1 MHKMRIYKIVNLL
14 KINTLILFI
23 LIINSYIASAQLFD
37 AGQNPPGLKWRQIN
51 TQHFQLLYPALLE
64 LEAQRMANSLDYIIG
79 RVSRSINKDPKRITV
94 ILQNQTVESNG
105 FVQLA
110 PRHSEFYAT
119 PSQEFDSQDWLNSL
133 AVHELRH
140 VVQIDKLT
148 GSIQAPGFESLA
160 FAFFGVSLP
169 AWFFEGDAVLSETLL
184 TEAGRGRQPSFN
196 LYLRANLLSNR
207 HYSYGK
213 NYLGSL
219 KDLTS
224 GYYPL
229 GYFMVTKLRRDYGD
243 FILDTLLRQMAN
255 HPFRLY
261 NLSKTSQK
269 LTGLTTE
276 MWYKA
281 TTNELTQLWTEQLNS
296 MKHAE
301 YSPLNKRNTN
311 YAEDYLLPQRSYDG
325 SLIAL
330 KHSKAHTSLLVQI
343 DENGKEQT
351 LLAIG
356 IQQEPNM
363 HVMKDKVVW
372 DELRVDERYSKRTYN
387 VICVFDLKT
396 HKYKQITHKT
406 RLFSPALSP
415 NGEKIVA
422 IEVDFSNKMTLVELD
437 AKTGKILKQYAN
449 SDFSILQSPKYHA
462 SGSKIVYLKVR
473 QQGTAIEE
481 LDLTTQAIQQ
491 KLAPE
496 VSFIARPTYAGDSIL
511 FKAHYNG
518 IDNIYQ
524 LSGKGISQL
533 STAKFGAYYPYFDE
547 KNKKVLFSNFGPQG
561 HDIAEFGLDTVQT
574 QAISTIKNTFV
585 EYAAPL
591 KSQDGAPIDFKQVP
605 QNVFKS
611 NRYSQVKN
619 AFNFHSFVPILAN
632 NEFTDEL
639 NLGIKAVSNNL
650 MNTVDFYAGYVYNQ
664 GLRKS
669 EYQAGIT
676 YKALYPILKLD
687 FKDRARRTVYNDAPI
702 TWREQMSELSI
713 NIPFAFNHLDKHGT
727 AGLEIATSYTAR
739 NQISGVPQGL
749 MLPSSLAFPMQY
761 SMYINQNT
769 RRSTRDLAPRWGQNF
784 LIAYEHLPFDKQ
796 LKGKLLSTQSLFFT
810 PGLWRNH
817 SFSASFNTQTIRGT
831 AYDYALN
838 IPTISGYNN
847 LINTEFL
854 QNTLLLDYR
863 FPIAY
868 PDWEIGSLAYI
879 KRIRASLFADYEN
892 IAANKAFRPRSYG
905 FELRADVNLL
915 RFYLPNFNVGGKM
928 IFTNEKSVKK
938 PIFEFGINYSY

>member
-1 MHKMRIYKIVNLL
+1 
-14 KINTLILFI
+14 
-23 LIINSYIASAQLFD
+23 
-37 AGQNPPGLKWRQIN
+37 
-51 TQHFQLLYPALLE
+51 
-64 LEAQRMANSLDYIIG
+64 
-79 RVSRSINKDPKRITV
+79 
-94 ILQNQTVESNG
+94 
-105 FVQLA
+105 
-110 PRHSEFYAT
+110 
-119 PSQEFDSQDWLNSL
+119 
-133 AVHELRH
+133 
-140 VVQIDKLT
+140 
-148 GSIQAPGFESLA
+148 
-160 FAFFGVSLP
+160 VSLP

-196 LYLRANLLSNR
+196 LYLRTNLLSNKN
-207 HYSYGK
+207 YSYGK

-219 KDLTS
+219 TDLTS

-269 LTGLTTE
+269 LTGLTTK

-281 TTNELTQLWTEQLNS
+281 TTYELTRLWTKQLNS
-296 MKHAE
+296 IKHAV
-301 YSPLNKRNTN
+301 YNPINKRKVDF
-311 YAEDYLLPQRSYDG
+311 AEDYLLPQRSYDG
-325 SLIAL
+325 TIIAL
-330 KHSKAHTSLLVQI
+330 KHSKAYTNQLAQI
-343 DENGKEQT
+343 DENGKEKT

-356 IQQEPNM
+356 IQQAPSM
-363 HVMKDKVVW
+363 HVMNDKVVW
-372 DELRVDERYSKRTYN
+372 DELRVDERYSRRTYN
-387 VICVFDLKT
+387 VICIFDLKT
-396 HKYKQITHKT
+396 HKYQQITHKT

-415 NGEKIVA
+415 SGKKIIAVQ
-422 IEVDFSNKMTLVELD
+422 VDFSNKMTLVELD
-437 AKTGKILKQYAN
+437 AKTGKIVKQFPN
-449 SDFSILQSPKYHA
+449 SDFSILQNPKYHA
-462 SGSKIVYLKVR
+462 SGNKIVYLRVN

-481 LDLTTQAIQQ
+481 LDLSTQSVQE

-496 VSFIARPTYAGDSIL
+496 VSFIARPCYAGDSIL

-518 IDNIYQ
+518 IDNIYL
-524 LSGKGISQL
+524 LSNKGVSQL
-533 STAKFGAYYPYFDE
+533 STAKFGAFYPYYDE
-547 KNKKVLFSNFGPQG
+547 KNGKVLFSNFGPQG
-561 HDIAEFGLDTVQT
+561 HDISEFELDKVKKEE
-574 QAISTIKNTFV
+574 ISTIENTFV

-591 KSQDGAPIDFKQVP
+591 KSLDGVPIDFKQVP
-605 QNVFKS
+605 RKVFTS
-611 NRYSQVKN
+611 ERYGQLKH
-619 AFNFHSFVPILAN
+619 AFNFHSFLPILAN

-676 YKALYPILKLD
+676 YKAFYPILKLD
-687 FKDRARRTVYNDAPI
+687 FKDRARRTMYNNAPI
-702 TWREQMSELSI
+702 NWREQVSEFSV
-713 NIPFAFNHLDKHGT
+713 NVPFAFNHLNKHGN
-727 AGLEIATSYTAR
+727 AGFEIATSYTAR
-739 NQISGVPQGL
+739 NKISGLPQGVTL
-749 MLPSSLAFPMQY
+749 ASSLPFPMQY
-761 SMYINQNT
+761 SIYLNQNT

-784 LIAYEHLPFDKQ
+784 LIKYEHLPFDKH
-796 LKGKLLSTQSLFFT
+796 LEGKLLSTQSLFFT

-817 SFSASFNTQTIRGT
+817 SFSASFNTQSIGGT

-847 LINTEFL
+847 FINTEIL
-854 QNTLLLDYR
+854 KNTLLLDYL

-868 PDWEIGSLAYI
+868 PDWEIGSVGYI
-879 KRIRASLFADYEN
+879 KRIRATLFADFEN
-892 IAANKAFRPRSYG
+892 LAANKAFIPRSYG

-928 IFTNEKSVKK
+928 IFTNEKSAKK

>member
-1 MHKMRIYKIVNLL
+1 MYKLRKYKIFNIHIISIL
-14 KINTLILFI
+14 TLFI
-23 LIINSYIASAQLFD
+23 LSINLYTAKAQLFD
-37 AGQNPPGLKWRQIN
+37 TGQNPPGLKWRQIN
-51 TQHFQLLYPALLE
+51 TKHFQLLYPALLE
-64 LEAQRMANSLDYIIG
+64 LEAQRMANSLDHIIG

-110 PRHSEFYAT
+110 PRHSEFYTT

-196 LYLRANLLSNR
+196 LYLRANLLSNK

-229 GYFMVTKLRRDYGD
+229 GFFMVTKLHRDYGD

-281 TTNELTQLWTEQLNS
+281 TNNELTQLWRDQLNS
-296 MKHAE
+296 IKYTE
-301 YSPLNKRNTN
+301 YSPLNKRNADF
-311 YAEDYLLPQRSYDG
+311 AEDYLLPQRSYDRTI
-325 SLIAL
+325 IAL
-330 KHSKAHTSLLVQI
+330 KHSKARTSQLVQI
-343 DENGKEQT
+343 DENGKEKS

-363 HVMKDKVVW
+363 QVMNTKVVW
-372 DELRVDERYSKRTYN
+372 DELRVDERYSKRSYN

-396 HKYKQITHKT
+396 HKYIQITHKT
-406 RLFSPALSP
+406 RLFSPTLST

-422 IEVDFSNKMTLVELD
+422 IQVDFSNKMTLVELD
-437 AKTGKILKQYAN
+437 AKTGKILKQFTN

-462 SGSKIVYLKVR
+462 SGNKIVYLKVN

-481 LDLTTQAIQQ
+481 LDLNTQAVRK
-491 KLAPE
+491 KLAHE

-524 LSGKGISQL
+524 LSANGVSQI

-561 HDIAEFGLDTVQT
+561 HDIAEIALDTVKT

-605 QNVFKS
+605 QNVFTS
-611 NRYSQVKN
+611 ERYSQVTH
-619 AFNFHSFVPILAN
+619 AFNFHSFVPIIAN

-664 GLRKS
+664 GLGKS
-669 EYQAGIT
+669 EYQAGIA

-687 FKDRARRTVYNDAPI
+687 FKDRARRTVYNNAPI
-702 TWREQMSELSI
+702 TWREQVSEFSI
-713 NIPFAFNHLDKHGT
+713 SLPFAFNHLDKHGNV
-727 AGLEIATSYTAR
+727 GIELATSYTAR
-739 NQISGVPQGL
+739 NHITGLPAGVTL
-749 MLPSSLAFPMQY
+749 SNSLAFPMQY
-761 SMYINQNT
+761 SIYLNQNT

-784 LIAYEHLPFDKQ
+784 LIAYEHLPFDKN
-796 LKGKLLSTQSLFFT
+796 LEGKLISTQSLFFT
-810 PGLWRNH
+810 PGLGLNH
-817 SFSASFNTQTIRGT
+817 SFSASFNTQSISGT

-847 LINTEFL
+847 LINTEIL
-854 QNTLLLDYR
+854 KNTLLLDYR

-879 KRIRASLFADYEN
+879 KRIRAALFADYEN
-892 IAANKAFRPRSYG
+892 IAANKAFVPRSYG

-928 IFTNEKSVKK
+928 IFTNEISVKK

>member
-1 MHKMRIYKIVNLL
+1 MYKFRKYKIVN
-14 KINTLILFI
+14 ILIISILTLFI
-23 LIINSYIASAQLFD
+23 LSINLSITKAQLFD
-37 AGQNPPGLKWRQIN
+37 TGQNPPGLKWRQIN

-110 PRHSEFYAT
+110 PRHSEFYTT

-196 LYLRANLLSNR
+196 LYLRANLLSNK

-255 HPFRLY
+255 HPLRLH

-281 TTNELTQLWTEQLNS
+281 TINELTQLWTEQLNS
-296 MKHAE
+296 IKHAE
-301 YSPLNKRNTN
+301 YSPLNKRKAN

-325 SLIAL
+325 SIIAI
-330 KHSKAHTSLLVQI
+330 KHSKAHTSLLVKI
-343 DENGKEQT
+343 DKNGKEKT

-363 HVMKDKVVW
+363 QVMNTKVVW
-372 DELRVDERYSKRTYN
+372 DELRVDERYSKRSYN
-387 VICVFDLKT
+387 VICVFDLKM
-396 HKYKQITHKT
+396 HKYIQITHKT
-406 RLFSPALSP
+406 RLFSPTLSP

-422 IEVDFSNKMTLVELD
+422 IQVDFSNKMTLVELD
-437 AKTGKILKQYAN
+437 AKTGKILKQFAN

-462 SGSKIVYLKVR
+462 SGTKIVYLKVN

-481 LDLTTQAIQQ
+481 LDLSTQTVHE

-524 LSGKGISQL
+524 LSTNGVILL

-547 KNKKVLFSNFGPQG
+547 RNKKVLFSNFGPQG
-561 HDIAEFGLDTVQT
+561 HDIAEFELDTVKK
-574 QAISTIKNTFV
+574 QAIRTIKNTIV
-585 EYAAPL
+585 DYAAPL
-591 KSQDGAPIDFKQVP
+591 KSQDGAPIDFKKVP

-611 NRYSQVKN
+611 DRYSQVKH
-619 AFNFHSFVPILAN
+619 AFNFHSFVPIVAN

-639 NLGIKAVSNNL
+639 NLGVKVVSNNL

-664 GLRKS
+664 GLGKS
-669 EYQAGIT
+669 EFQAGIT

-687 FKDRARRTVYNDAPI
+687 FKDRARRTVYNNAPI
-702 TWREQMSELSI
+702 NWREQVSELSI

-739 NQISGVPQGL
+739 NHITGLPAGVTL
-749 MLPSSLAFPMQY
+749 SNSLAFPMQY
-761 SMYINQNT
+761 SMYLNQNT
-769 RRSTRDLAPRWGQNF
+769 RRSTRDLAPKWGQNF
-784 LIAYEHLPFDKQ
+784 LIAYEHLPFDKH
-796 LKGKLLSTQSLFFT
+796 LEGKLLSTQSLFFT
-810 PGLWRNH
+810 PGLLRNH

-847 LINTEFL
+847 LINTEPL

-868 PDWEIGSLAYI
+868 PDWEIGSVAYI
-879 KRIRASLFADYEN
+879 KRIRAALFADYEN
-892 IAANKAFRPRSYG
+892 VATKKAFIPRTYG